1 MQTELAKLKRRPFL
15 LPLVMPIVLLAAV
28 ILFVVWILDARTGTV
43 VVLVPHA
50 ETEMSMGADPGLN
63 VYGRE
68 RAAKL
73 ARMLISPPGA
83 KRSVDAIYATEL
95 AGTQQTAMPIAE
107 NFGLAV
113 NALSAGAWNNLPR
126 KIRREH
132 SGELVLVVGNATAL
146 PAIITSLSDESVT
159 LKENEYDSMFI
170 VYFSPLSKP
179 RLVRLRY

>member
-1 MQTELAKLKRRPFL
+1 MQTELAKFKRRPFL
-15 LPLVMPIVLLAAV
+15 LPLVMPVLLFIAV
-28 ILFVVWILDARTGTV
+28 ALFVVWILDARTGTV
-43 VVLVPHA
+43 VVLAPHA
-50 ETEMSMGADPGLN
+50 ETEMSLGADPGLN

-73 ARMLISPPGA
+73 ARMLISPPGE
-83 KRSVDAIYATEL
+83 KRSVDAIYATESVS
-95 AGTQQTAMPIAE
+95 TQQTAMPIAE

-132 SGELVLVVGNATAL
+132 SGELVLVVGNAAAL
-146 PAIITSLSDESVT
+146 PAIVTALSDQPVT
-159 LKENEYDSMFI
+159 LQDNEYDSMFI